1 MSRSELTVGL
11 GLDWSGGDRFQPA
24 STARTERV
32 AGIVPV
38 EMLRRERTPTH
49 LIALGRRLLPLMQQC
64 SESSLSA
71 KALARAFKIGET
83 AQEEGLALRL
93 AVIAD
98 VDAAS
103 ICRRTTRRSTSRPA
117 RPLARPDRPPRPAR
131 AAHRDDQPGGRG
143 RLPAWVV
150 RIRPSLRRMA
160 LPPSNRRA
168 ETHAPSSGT
177 DAARA
182 ARANCWSRV
191 ASGTPIRP
199 ASSR

>member
-64 SESSLSA
+64 SESALSA

-93 AVIAD
+93 ALRAPRIEMTSPAG
-98 VDAAS
+98 AAG
-103 ICRRTTRRSTSRPA
+103 CRR
-117 RPLARPDRPPRPAR
+117 
-131 AAHRDDQPGGRG
+131 G
-143 RLPAWVV
+143 
-150 RIRPSLRRMA
+150 
-160 LPPSNRRA
+160 
-168 ETHAPSSGT
+168 SSGSVPRSS
-177 DAARA
+177 ASPSARSERECLA
-182 ARANCWSRV
+182 QIVLAEQGHLGGAGSRS
-191 ASGTPIRP
+191 AG
-199 ASSR
+199 SR